1 VKLQLNVQGKHKKCI
16 IKNVLHVA
24 MLGYNLL
31 SVSAMEVH
39 SMETQFRSGRC
50 TIADKMQC
58 IAAQRNGKGGIY
70 VLTSSDLKLQVRSH
84 ARRVQTCRCGMPG
97 SMWHARIGHAS
108 IEGIA
113 NMLKNNVVEGLT
125 CNGTKIQNQICESC
139 VSGNSHRLP
148 FPPKSSNWANGI
160 LDLVH
165 SDVCRPMP
173 V

>member
-1 VKLQLNVQGKHKKCI
+1 LQLNVQGKHKKCI

-39 SMETQFRSGRC
+39 GMETQFTSGRC
-50 TIADKMQC
+50 TIVEKMQC

-70 VLTSSDLKLQVRSH
+70 VLDIIGSEVTSEVAYTASADF
-84 ARRVQTCRCGMPG
+84 

-125 CNGTKIQNQICESC
+125 CSGTKIQNYICESC
-139 VSGNSHRLP
+139 VYGNSDRLP